1 MEEFRLFV
9 EPYIEQA
16 KKDGR
21 NIFYVRFASH
31 APLVNEQEGVKRI
44 SVELSHRFETFT
56 VEIHNLI
63 EKEGLDAFYVFDCLS
78 ELQTAWATDLMMGN
92 FFRVTCPF
100 LFQLDT
106 VAYFPIIRGKH
117 SYQTIAKIRDTTQL
131 LLDVY
136 SLGKQV
142 FVRPLKVWNR
152 YSESMFLPHNY
163 EKETGR
169 FRPVQEGVQV
179 SRFYQ
184 LMNDSQ
190 RKSADQNMDSW
201 DRFFTRT
208 SWKR

>member
-1 MEEFRLFV
+1 M

-16 KKDGR
+16 KKVGR
-21 NIFYVRFASH
+21 NIIYVRFTSH

-190 RKSADQNMDSW
+190 RKNADQNMDSW

-208 SWKR
+208 NWKR

>member
-1 MEEFRLFV
+1 M

-16 KKDGR
+16 KKVGR
-21 NIFYVRFASH
+21 NIIYVRFASH

-78 ELQTAWATDLMMGN
+78 ELQTAWSTDLMMGN
-92 FFRVTCPF
+92 FFRVTCSF

-169 FRPVQEGVQV
+169 FCRMW
-179 SRFYQ
+179 R
-184 LMNDSQ
+184 D
-190 RKSADQNMDSW
+190 
-201 DRFFTRT
+201 
-208 SWKR
+208 

>member
-1 MEEFRLFV
+1 M
-9 EPYIEQA
+9 
-16 KKDGR
+16 
-21 NIFYVRFASH
+21 
-31 APLVNEQEGVKRI
+31 
-44 SVELSHRFETFT
+44 
-56 VEIHNLI
+56 
-63 EKEGLDAFYVFDCLS
+63 
-78 ELQTAWATDLMMGN
+78 
-92 FFRVTCPF
+92 PF

-169 FRPVQEGVQV
+169 FHPDELEKIDNSLTKILPDVEGLTDIIGVYEV
-179 SRFYQ
+179 SQKQSYVYHDMREEH
-184 LMNDSQ
+184 LMCT
-190 RKSADQNMDSW
+190 MM
-201 DRFFTRT
+201 
-208 SWKR
+208 

>member
-1 MEEFRLFV
+1 M

-21 NIFYVRFASH
+21 NIIYVRFASH

>member
-1 MEEFRLFV
+1 M

-21 NIFYVRFASH
+21 NIIYVRFASH
-31 APLVNEQEGVKRI
+31 VPLVNEQEGVKRI

-78 ELQTAWATDLMMGN
+78 ELQTAWSTDLMMGN

-136 SLGKQV
+136 SQGKQV

-208 SWKR
+208 NWKR

>member
-1 MEEFRLFV
+1 M

-21 NIFYVRFASH
+21 NIIYVRFASH
-31 APLVNEQEGVKRI
+31 ASLVNEQEGVKRI
-44 SVELSHRFETFT
+44 FVELSHRFETFT

-169 FRPVQEGVQV
+169 FRPVQERVQV